1 MMNYDFFTAQMRF
14 IVQKTERQSDEVALM
29 MDALE
34 DVIAQLEAG
43 DGASFRIEAQA
54 LRPTARALAGVAGFM
69 QQRILPEATAAG
81 NTSGE
86 EQIRWT
92 IDSCMSMMANLMTQA
107 ELDKDEKGL
116 DVVLPPFP

>member
-1 MMNYDFFTAQMRF
+1 MRF

-69 QQRILPEATAAG
+69 QQHILPEATAAG